1 MFNKDVPSTATF
13 IPQVMAAS
21 HCKKHRAAQDSP
33 CYWVGSYRGV
43 CNARAKRAGF
53 TAPISE
59 KSMRNKVGSAEARR
73 KDR

>member
-21 HCKKHRAAQDSP
+21 HCKKHRAAVDKP
-33 CYWVGSYRGV
+33 CYKILDKQGV
-43 CNARAKRAGF
+43 CNARAKRAGYN
-53 TAPISE
+53 APISE